1 MARYARLLFVAL
13 LVSFAASTVA
23 ACADSTGP
31 VRDQCTEGQNSNTC
45 H

>member
-31 VRDQCTEGQNSNTC
+31 VRDTCEVTNNNTC
-45 H
+45 R